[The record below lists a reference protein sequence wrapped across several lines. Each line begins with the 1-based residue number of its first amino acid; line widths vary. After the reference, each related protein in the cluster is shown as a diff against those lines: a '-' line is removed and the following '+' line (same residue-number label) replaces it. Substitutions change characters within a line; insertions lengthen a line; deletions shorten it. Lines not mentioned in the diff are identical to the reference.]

1 MLIALV
7 GTRRYVNRI
16 GVSVMLIALVEL
28 GVMLIALVE
37 LGVMLIALV

>member
-16 GVSVMLIALVEL
+16 GTRRYEHWWEL
-28 GVMLIALVE
+28 GVMLIALV
-37 LGVMLIALV
+37 